1 MSHIHTHDGVHPH
14 VHSEEHKKKV
24 INRISKSIGHLESVK
39 RMIERDE
46 DCSEVLIQLAAVRA
60 EINSTGKVVLK
71 DHLSHC
77 IVHAI
82 EEGDLEALEALDH
95 AIDMFIK

>member
-1 MSHIHTHDGVHPH
+1 MAHIHTHDGQHLH
-14 VHSEEHKKKV
+14 VHSEAHKKKV
-24 INRISKSIGHLESVK
+24 LNRISKSIGHLESVK

-46 DCSEVLIQLAAVRA
+46 DCSNVLIQLAAVRS
-60 EINSTGKVVLK
+60 EINNTGKVVLK

-77 IVHAI
+77 IVEAI
-82 EEGDLEALEALDH
+82 EQGDLETLNALDH